1 MALERSRPDR
11 QKLMEAADKL
21 VASGQVLKAIQEYRA
36 LLRDHPGDLQ
46 LMNRLGDLCVQ
57 ADRLEEAAATFKVL
71 ALNLQRDR
79 EEKKAIALLRKVL
92 RFAPGDLEA
101 AHQLVELLHAC
112 GLPKEAS
119 QVHFQ
124 MARHLDQYGDPAR
137 ALEQFAA
144 GVEADPGSLDLRAQL
159 AQRLAEAGQ
168 RDKAAGQFMETA
180 EAMALAR
187 RPQEAEA
194 LLEGAARLTE
204 GPRLILARSRVAILN
219 GHPDRSAAVL
229 EGALN
234 RYPGNPV
241 LLEALA
247 DALLQAGQ
255 PERCLAALVEV
266 RQPNPRC
273 LSFCE
278 QAIQELARSGRG
290 RLALRLFRPVALAL
304 ARKGS
309 ASAVIASLKAAFT
322 DRPHP
327 VRWILESEVALEGD
341 LKTEAL
347 FALRQAYTML
357 RARKSGILRRIVH
370 ARIEAL
376 EGTKKS
382 THQIVV
388 EQASGAT
395 MTVPALNIHMDAPQR
410 FQIDQMEK
418 DAFALVKL
426 GNHQGAGA
434 LFQQILAQ
442 EPARLS
448 AIQGMINS
456 QLATGNLAKVQVQCI
471 QGAQALVLLGR
482 RQEAKLLLDTAEQH
496 VPGSSKA
503 HRHALGL

>member
-1 MALERSRPDR
+1 M
-11 QKLMEAADKL
+11 
-21 VASGQVLKAIQEYRA
+21 
-36 LLRDHPGDLQ
+36 
-46 LMNRLGDLCVQ
+46 
-57 ADRLEEAAATFKVL
+57 
-71 ALNLQRDR
+71 
-79 EEKKAIALLRKVL
+79 
-92 RFAPGDLEA
+92 
-101 AHQLVELLHAC
+101 
-112 GLPKEAS
+112 
-119 QVHFQ
+119 
-124 MARHLDQYGDPAR
+124 
-137 ALEQFAA
+137 
-144 GVEADPGSLDLRAQL
+144 
-159 AQRLAEAGQ
+159 
-168 RDKAAGQFMETA
+168 
-180 EAMALAR
+180 
-187 RPQEAEA
+187 
-194 LLEGAARLTE
+194 
-204 GPRLILARSRVAILN
+204 
-219 GHPDRSAAVL
+219 
-229 EGALN
+229 
-234 RYPGNPV
+234 
-241 LLEALA
+241 
-247 DALLQAGQ
+247 
-255 PERCLAALVEV
+255 
-266 RQPNPRC
+266 
-273 LSFCE
+273 
-278 QAIQELARSGRG
+278 
-290 RLALRLFRPVALAL
+290 ALAL